1 MKEKP
6 FIVFALFGI
15 LLFFMVPGISAN
27 DMELEIDNGDVVILH
42 IDHTW
47 DFKSHTSEK
56 LTRNISLILDN
67 GKTVQINKNHSW
79 YYVQQRSDTYTSDE
93 VEFLGTAYSTGNA
106 QHTDLI
112 QAKMKAMSEATVHL
126 SKQLLAATGD
136 QSISF
141 KKLNQCIEREDKDIE
156 IKEQI
161 QNKIW
166 RVMVRLSV
174 DKIQIQMIIDCA
186 REMDSE

>member
-6 FIVFALFGI
+6 FVVFVFLSI
-15 LLFFMVPGISAN
+15 LLFFAVPGISAN
-27 DMELEIDNGDVVILH
+27 DMELELDNGDVVLLH

-67 GKTVQINKNHSW
+67 GKTVQINKNRTW
-79 YYVQQRSDTYTSDE
+79 YYVQQRSDAYASDE
-93 VEFLGTAYSTGNA
+93 VEFLGTAYSTGSA

-112 QAKMKAMSEATVHL
+112 EAKMKAMSEATIHL
-126 SKQLLAATGD
+126 SKQLLSAVGD
-136 QSISF
+136 ETISL
-141 KKLNQCIEREDKDIE
+141 KKMNRCIEREDKDIE